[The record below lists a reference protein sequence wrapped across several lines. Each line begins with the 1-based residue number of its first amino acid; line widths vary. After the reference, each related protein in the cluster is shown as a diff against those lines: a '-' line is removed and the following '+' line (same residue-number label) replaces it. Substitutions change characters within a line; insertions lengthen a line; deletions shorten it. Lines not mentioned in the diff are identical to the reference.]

1 MNIRRQIYE
10 LIGPF
15 DLHEDNVWSNAYHG
29 VMFVAILVSITPLMF
44 RAKYEIFWYFDVIP
58 AILFIIDYI
67 LRWITADYDLKKGK
81 ASFFIYPF
89 TFMAIVDLLSIL
101 PTIHL
106 LSPTFKTARIPRLLK
121 VLRVIKFIRYFEPL
135 ETITSVI
142 KKQRKM
148 LWTVVSLSLLYIF
161 ITALIMFN
169 AEEEINPA
177 TGTYL
182 FPTFFDAFYWAA
194 CTLTTVGYGDIYPI
208 SHIGRFI
215 SMISALVGIAIIALP
230 SGIITAGYLDEL
242 KLRREQKEKERE
254 RRKNLKEKNSTT
266 IINETDE
273 ID

>member
-29 VMFVAILVSITPLMF
+29 VMFIAILVSITPLMF

-169 AEEEINPA
+169 
-177 TGTYL
+177 
-182 FPTFFDAFYWAA
+182 
-194 CTLTTVGYGDIYPI
+194 LTTVGYGDIYPI

-254 RRKNLKEKNSTT
+254 RRKKLKEKNSTT